1 NKLSAAYAPVL
12 AARCDHASARVV
24 GQWYA
29 HHAAALRAWR
39 AQFETAV
46 HAPSSDSSSE
56 PDPSSDEFRRQA
68 DDLLRDLARARAT
81 ATRAAEHAAQA
92 VERRLFEAARAAQL
106 PPAARLSKEDAQ
118 AVAREHLVLDLS
130 ASARGLAR
138 HADLADLVAADLAAQ
153 NALLLRLS
161 AACLASLKRAQR
173 AVPAEPARLLDSVYL
188 QAIASFSDVTAAMRA
203 SMLRVQA
210 AGGPANLPVPEP
222 KPIQSPY
229 VSRVGAAPLASLAA
243 EPSADPPRNP
253 SAAAISAAVA
263 GTTRARRTASA
274 NASASASA
282 SANASANANAN
293 ASASANA
300 NVQPAPSRSAAVR
313 FAGAA
318 AADSTRARAVA
329 RAHAAPATARARH
342 PQPPRSVVSRAAPL
356 QPAQPA
362 QKPADPNPQKPLDP
376 HPQKPLV
383 SPSVSAASVSPVSS
397 VASWASAESSPHHE
411 PLPPAARPLRGI
423 LKQSRANG
431 RSPEDSAQITGPVRL
446 GSARRVSRQAR
457 MQSNPT
463 SRGPAT
469 PTKPTASSR
478 ELFKSVGSTQP
489 VKKPGWR

>member
-1 NKLSAAYAPVL
+1 
-12 AARCDHASARVV
+12 
-24 GQWYA
+24 
-29 HHAAALRAWR
+29 
-39 AQFETAV
+39 
-46 HAPSSDSSSE
+46 
-56 PDPSSDEFRRQA
+56 
-68 DDLLRDLARARAT
+68 
-81 ATRAAEHAAQA
+81 
-92 VERRLFEAARAAQL
+92 
-106 PPAARLSKEDAQ
+106 
-118 AVAREHLVLDLS
+118 
-130 ASARGLAR
+130 
-138 HADLADLVAADLAAQ
+138 
-153 NALLLRLS
+153 
-161 AACLASLKRAQR
+161 
-173 AVPAEPARLLDSVYL
+173 
-188 QAIASFSDVTAAMRA
+188 
-203 SMLRVQA
+203 
-210 AGGPANLPVPEP
+210 P

-253 SAAAISAAVA
+253 NAAAISAAVA
-263 GTTRARRTASA
+263 GTTRARRTANA
-274 NASASASA
+274 GASASASA
-282 SANASANANAN
+282 SAN
-293 ASASANA
+293 
-300 NVQPAPSRSAAVR
+300 AVR

-342 PQPPRSVVSRAAPL
+342 PQPPRSIVTRPTH
-356 QPAQPA
+356 QPANPNS
-362 QKPADPNPQKPLDP
+362 QKPAIPYSQTPAVPNPK
-376 HPQKPLV
+376 KPLV